1 MYTIEYKGNFGVMIE
16 LKKLL
21 AEKIACVV
29 KECFGVS
36 MQTSDIFSS
45 FEYPPDDSMG
55 DLAYPCFKLS
65 PVLRKGPN
73 VIAQTISEKFVYPEL
88 AKAEALGGYLNFFIS
103 DDYYSDNIVPGIL
116 KKGKD
121 YGKLDLGKGGTV
133 VLDYSSPNI
142 CKPFHVGHL
151 GSTVIGHSI
160 KKLHEFV
167 GYKCVGVNHLGDWGT
182 QFGKQILAYK
192 MWGDKKTVEEG
203 GVDELVKLYVRFH
216 QEAEDNPELNDQA
229 RLEFHKLETGDKE
242 NTELWKWFVEL
253 TLAECN
259 RSYSRLGIE
268 FDSYAGESFYTDKMP
283 AQVEKLK
290 KSGLLKIDNG
300 ASIVDLSEYNMPP
313 CLILKS
319 DGSTLYPTRD
329 IAAAVYRYNT
339 YKFDKCIYVTSSQ
352 QKLHFQQ
359 LFKVIELMGYD
370 FADKLVH
377 VSYGTI
383 SVDGEKLSTR
393 AGNAVLIRDLIDSA
407 VTKVKEIMKEKSP
420 DLENPDE
427 VAEQIGVGAVVFYY
441 LMNDRIKDTNFVM
454 SEALSFD
461 GNSGPYAQYTYAR
474 TCQLLNKAKVSATDK
489 LVIKEKSE
497 RDLAKVLSKFSEA
510 VLSAVKDYEP
520 SDVTR
525 YILDVCTAF
534 NRFYHDCPILNAE
547 DENVAATRVALTKA
561 TNTVLG
567 NALPLICMK
576 TPTKI

>member
-1 MYTIEYKGNFGVMIE
+1 MTE

-21 AEKIACVV
+21 AEKISEIA
-29 KECFGVS
+29 KESFDASLEIV
-36 MQTSDIFSS
+36 DIISS

-73 VIAQTISEKFVYPEL
+73 LIAQKIAEKFNLPSV
-88 AKAEALGGYLNFFIS
+88 AKATSIGGYLNFFIA
-103 DDYYSDNIVPGIL
+103 DEYYSNHILNGIL
-116 KKGKD
+116 KMGED
-121 YGKLDLGKGGTV
+121 YGKTDMGNGETV

-192 MWGDKKTVEEG
+192 MWGNKELVEKG

-216 QEAEDNPELNDQA
+216 EEAEKDPELEAKA
-229 RLEFHKLETGDKE
+229 RAEFHKLETGDEE
-242 NTELWKWFVEL
+242 NIELWKWFVQL

-259 RSYSRLGIE
+259 RTYDRLGIT

-283 AQVEKLK
+283 EQVQVLK
-290 KSGLLKIDNG
+290 DKGLLKVDNG
-300 ASIVDLSEYNMPP
+300 ASVVDLSEYNMPP

-329 IAAAVYRYNT
+329 IAAAVYRKRT
-339 YKFDKCIYVTSSQ
+339 YDFAKCIYVTSSQ
-352 QKLHFQQ
+352 QCLHFQQ
-359 LFKVIELMGYD
+359 WFKVIELMGYD
-370 FADKLVH
+370 FANQLVH
-377 VSYGTI
+377 VPYGTI
-383 SVDGEKLSTR
+383 SINGEKLATR
-393 AGNAVLIRDLIDSA
+393 SGNVVLIKDLIDSA
-407 VTKVKEIMKEKSP
+407 VTKVKSIMQEKSP
-420 DLENPDE
+420 DLENLDE

-454 SEALSFD
+454 EEALSFD
-461 GNSGPYAQYTYAR
+461 GNSGPYAQYAYAR
-474 TCQLLNKAKVSATDK
+474 TCQLLKKAGDLPVTDYVIREK
-489 LVIKEKSE
+489 TEKELV
-497 RDLAKVLSKFSEA
+497 KVLSRFGET

-525 YILDVCTAF
+525 YILEVCVAF
-534 NRFYHDCPILNAE
+534 NRFYHDCPILSAE
-547 DENVAATRVALTKA
+547 DKDVVASRIALTKA

>member
-1 MYTIEYKGNFGVMIE
+1 MTE

-21 AEKIACVV
+21 AEKISEIAKESFGASLEVV
-29 KECFGVS
+29 
-36 MQTSDIFSS
+36 DIISS

-65 PVLRKGPN
+65 PILRKGPN
-73 VIAQTISEKFVYPEL
+73 VIAQTIAEKFDLPSV
-88 AKAEALGGYLNFFIS
+88 AKAASIGGYLNFFIS
-103 DDYYSDNIVPGIL
+103 DEYYSNQILKGIL
-116 KKGKD
+116 EKGKE
-121 YGKLDLGKGGTV
+121 YGKTDIGKGETV

-167 GYKCVGVNHLGDWGT
+167 GYNCVGVNHLGDWGT

-192 MWGDKKTVEEG
+192 MWGNKELVEKG

-216 QEAEDNPELNDQA
+216 EEAEKDPELEAKA
-229 RLEFHKLETGDKE
+229 RAEFHKLEMGDEE
-242 NTELWKWFVEL
+242 NIALWKWFVQL

-259 RSYSRLGIE
+259 RSYDRLGIT

-283 AQVEKLK
+283 EQVQVLK
-290 KSGLLKIDNG
+290 DKGLLKVDNG
-300 ASIVDLSEYNMPP
+300 ASVVDLSEYNMPP

-329 IAAAVYRYNT
+329 IAAAVYRKRT
-339 YKFDKCIYVTSSQ
+339 YDFVKCIYVTSSQ
-352 QKLHFQQ
+352 QCLHFQQ
-359 LFKVIELMGYD
+359 WFKVIDLMGYD
-370 FADKLVH
+370 FANQLVH
-377 VSYGTI
+377 VPYGTI
-383 SVDGEKLSTR
+383 SINGEKLATR
-393 AGNAVLIRDLIDSA
+393 SGNVVLIKDLIDSA
-407 VTKVKEIMKEKSP
+407 VTKVKSIMQEKSP
-420 DLENPDE
+420 DLDNLDE

-454 SEALSFD
+454 EEALSFD
-461 GNSGPYAQYTYAR
+461 GNSGPYAQYAYAR
-474 TCQLLNKAKVSATDK
+474 TCQLLKKAGDLPVSDY
-489 LVIKEKSE
+489 VIREKTEKE
-497 RDLAKVLSKFSEA
+497 LAKVLSRFGET
-510 VLSAVKDYEP
+510 VLSAIKDYEP

-525 YILDVCTAF
+525 YILEVCVAF
-534 NRFYHDCPILNAE
+534 NRFYHDCPILSA
-547 DENVAATRVALTKA
+547 DDKDVVASRIALTKA
-561 TNTVLG
+561 TNIVLG

>member
-1 MYTIEYKGNFGVMIE
+1 MTE

-21 AEKIACVV
+21 AEKISVIV
-29 KECFGVS
+29 KESFGS
-36 MQTSDIFSS
+36 SPETDDIVSS

-73 VIAQTISEKFVYPEL
+73 VIAQTIAEKFDCPSV
-88 AKAEALGGYLNFFIS
+88 AKATSIGGYLNFFIS
-103 DDYYSDNIVPGIL
+103 DDYYSDNIIKEIL
-116 KKGKD
+116 EKGKD
-121 YGKLDLGKGGTV
+121 YGKTDIGKGETV

-167 GYKCVGVNHLGDWGT
+167 GYNCVGVNHLGDWGT

-192 MWGDKKTVEEG
+192 MWGNKELVEKG

-216 QEAEDNPELNDQA
+216 EEAEKDPELEVKA
-229 RLEFHKLETGDKE
+229 RAEFHKLETGDEE
-242 NTELWKWFVEL
+242 NIALWKWFVQL

-259 RSYSRLGIE
+259 RSYDRLGIT

-283 AQVEKLK
+283 EQVQVLK
-290 KSGLLKIDNG
+290 DKGLLKVDNG
-300 ASIVDLSEYNMPP
+300 ASVVDLSEYNMPP

-329 IAAAVYRYNT
+329 IAAAVYRKRT
-339 YKFDKCIYVTSSQ
+339 YDFAKCIYVTSSQ
-352 QKLHFQQ
+352 QCLHFQQ
-359 LFKVIELMGYD
+359 WFKVIELMGYD

-377 VSYGTI
+377 VPYGTI
-383 SVDGEKLSTR
+383 SINGEKLATR
-393 AGNAVLIRDLIDSA
+393 SGNVVLIRDLIDSA
-407 VTKVKEIMKEKSP
+407 VNKVKSIMEEKSP
-420 DLENPDE
+420 DLENLDE

-441 LMNDRIKDTNFVM
+441 LLNDRIKDTNFVM
-454 SEALSFD
+454 EEALSFD
-461 GNSGPYAQYTYAR
+461 GNSGPYAQYAYAR
-474 TCQLLNKAKVSATDK
+474 TCQLLKKAGDMPTEKYVVREKTERE
-489 LVIKEKSE
+489 LV
-497 RDLAKVLSKFSEA
+497 KVLSRFGET

-520 SDVTR
+520 SDITR
-525 YILDVCTAF
+525 YILEVCTAF
-534 NRFYHDCPILNAE
+534 NRFYHDCPILSAE
-547 DENVAATRVALTKA
+547 DKGVVASRIALTKA